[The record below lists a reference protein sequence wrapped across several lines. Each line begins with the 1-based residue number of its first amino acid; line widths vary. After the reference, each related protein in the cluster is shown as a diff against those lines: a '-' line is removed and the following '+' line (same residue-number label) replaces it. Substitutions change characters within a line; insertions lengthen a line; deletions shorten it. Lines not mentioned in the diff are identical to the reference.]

1 MSRFDEKVDGVLYI
15 VATPIGNLED
25 LSRRAVAVLSG
36 ADVIAAEDTRHT
48 RRLLDAL
55 GIDVPM
61 LSFHEHNERERHEA
75 ILDRVAAGASVALVS
90 DAGTPLISD
99 PGYVLVRAAR
109 ARGVRVCPIPG
120 ACAVVAA
127 LSAAGLPTD
136 RFAYEGFLP
145 GRRKARD
152 ERLAALRDDPRTLV
166 FYESPHRIAG
176 TLDAIVEHVGP
187 ERELVVARE
196 LTKAF
201 ETFYQGTAQVV
212 RDQML
217 ADDHGHRGEFV
228 LMLAGQVPSEVP
240 AGPGPDADQMLR
252 VLLRDLPVK
261 KAARIASELSGV
273 PKNQLYQRA
282 LALK

>member
-1 MSRFDEKVDGVLYI
+1 MSGVGQADDGVLYI
-15 VATPIGNLED
+15 VATPIGNLGD
-25 LSRRAVAVLSG
+25 LSRRAVTVLSEV
-36 ADVIAAEDTRHT
+36 AVIAAEDTRHT

-55 GIDVPM
+55 GVETPM
-61 LSFHEHNERERHEA
+61 LSLHEHNERERHQA
-75 ILDRVAAGASVALVS
+75 ILDRVVAGEAVALVS

-99 PGYVLVRAAR
+99 PGYILVRAAR

-152 ERLAALRDDPRTLV
+152 DRLAALRSEPRTLV
-166 FYESPHRIAG
+166 FYESPHRIGG
-176 TLDAIVEHVGP
+176 TLDAIVGQVGSD
-187 ERELVVARE
+187 RELVVARE
-196 LTKAF
+196 LTKTF
-201 ETFYQGTAQVV
+201 ETFYQGAAGEV
-212 RDQML
+212 RDQMV
-217 ADDHGHRGEFV
+217 ADDHGYRGEFV
-228 LMLAGQVPSEVP
+228 LMLAGQIPSEAP